1 MIHPAKLTGACNMN
15 LKRKITIAKT
25 AQQFLNQAIA
35 EMENGKDDNKYDYDL
50 WHAFKDLKSIQD
62 EEDAH
67 EAPLPILLDEVEPPD
82 ESTGFSL
89 FGSL

>member
-1 MIHPAKLTGACNMN
+1 MN
-15 LKRKITIAKT
+15 LKRKLTIAKT

-35 EMENGKDDNKYDYDL
+35 EMETGKDDNKYDYDL

-62 EEDAH
+62 EEDAK
-67 EAPLPILLDEVEPPD
+67 EEPLPILLDNAGDPPD

-89 FGSL
+89 FNSL

>member
-1 MIHPAKLTGACNMN
+1 MN

-35 EMENGKDDNKYDYDL
+35 EMENGKDDAKYDYDL

-62 EEDAH
+62 EEDVEH
-67 EAPLPILLDEVEPPD
+67 VQLPILLDVVEPPD
-82 ESTGFSL
+82 PSSGFAL
-89 FGSL
+89 FGSER